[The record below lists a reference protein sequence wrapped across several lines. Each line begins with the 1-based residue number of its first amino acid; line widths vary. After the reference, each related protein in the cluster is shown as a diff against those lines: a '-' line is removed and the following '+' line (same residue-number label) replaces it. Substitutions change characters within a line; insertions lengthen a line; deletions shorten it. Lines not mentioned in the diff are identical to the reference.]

1 MKRRSGFTLNE
12 SSAAGGWKREAFGR
26 PPHGF
31 TLVELLVVI
40 GIIAVL
46 ISLLLPAL
54 NGARRQAQM
63 VACLSNLRQIGQA
76 GMMFAND
83 HRQHLPLAGTLWPP
97 AQATPQGVNDR
108 QQIYYAYCK

>member
-1 MKRRSGFTLNE
+1 VNEGPGDEGSFRDMKRR
-12 SSAAGGWKREAFGR
+12 A
-26 PPHGF
+26 GF

-54 NGARRQAQM
+54 NGARRQAQQ

-76 GMMFAND
+76 GTMFANE

-97 AQATPQGVNDR
+97 ARGRRTIVR
-108 QQIYYAYCK
+108 S